1 MVESLAETYIELGA
15 AGFCLCLFGFMIV
28 SLIRSQKEQ
37 TEDLEHIK
45 QRISKMESVIDNS
58 QNIVV
63 KLVDRTNRSDEKR
76 EEFWREMSD
85 DMAFLKGRI
94 NGGGGNRG

>member
-1 MVESLAETYIELGA
+1 MVESLADTYIELGA
-15 AGFCLCLFGFMIV
+15 VGFCLCLFGFMIV

-37 TEDLEHIK
+37 TEDLELIK
-45 QRISKMESVIDNS
+45 QRMSKMESVIDNS

-94 NGGGGNRG
+94 NGAGAR

>member
-1 MVESLAETYIELGA
+1 MIESLASTYLELGA
-15 AGFCLCLFGFMIV
+15 VGFCLCLFGFMIV

-37 TEDLEHIK
+37 TEDLELIK

-58 QNIVV
+58 QGIVL
-63 KLVDRTNRSDEKR
+63 KLVDRINSSDKDR
-76 EEFWREMSD
+76 EVFWRDLSD

-94 NGGGGNRG
+94 NGGGNRS

>member
-1 MVESLAETYIELGA
+1 MIESLADTYIELGA
-15 AGFCLCLFGFMIV
+15 VGFCLCLFGFMIV

-37 TEDLEHIK
+37 TEDLELIK
-45 QRISKMESVIDNS
+45 QRMSKMESVIDNS

-63 KLVDRTNRSDEKR
+63 KLVDRINRSDDKR

-85 DMAFLKGRI
+85 EMAFLKGRI
-94 NGGGGNRG
+94 NGGGAR

>member
-1 MVESLAETYIELGA
+1 MIESLASTYLELGA
-15 AGFCLCLFGFMIV
+15 VGFCLCLFGFMIV

-37 TEDLEHIK
+37 TEDLELIK
-45 QRISKMESVIDNS
+45 LRMSKMESVIDNS

-85 DMAFLKGRI
+85 DMAFIKGRI
-94 NGGGGNRG
+94 NGGGNRS

>member
-1 MVESLAETYIELGA
+1 MIESLADTYIELGA
-15 AGFCLCLFGFMIV
+15 VGFCLCLFGFMIV

-37 TEDLEHIK
+37 TEDLELIK
-45 QRISKMESVIDNS
+45 QRMSKMESVIDNS

-63 KLVDRTNRSDEKR
+63 KLVDRINRSDDKR

-85 DMAFLKGRI
+85 DMSFLNGRI
-94 NGGGGNRG
+94 NGGGAR

>member
-1 MVESLAETYIELGA
+1 MIESLASTYIELGA
-15 AGFCLCLFGFMIV
+15 VGFCLCLFGFMIV

-37 TEDLEHIK
+37 TEDLELIK
-45 QRISKMESVIDNS
+45 QRMSKMESVIDNS

-63 KLVDRTNRSDEKR
+63 KLVDRINRSDDKR

-94 NGGGGNRG
+94 NG

>member
-1 MVESLAETYIELGA
+1 MIESIASTYLELGA
-15 AGFCLCLFGFMIV
+15 VGFCLVLFGFMIV

-37 TEDLEHIK
+37 TEDLELIK

-58 QNIVV
+58 QNIVL
-63 KLVDRTNRSDEKR
+63 KLVDRMNSSDKDR
-76 EEFWREMSD
+76 EVFWRDLSD

-94 NGGGGNRG
+94 NGGGTR

>member
-1 MVESLAETYIELGA
+1 MIESLADTYIELGA
-15 AGFCLCLFGFMIV
+15 VGFCLCLFGFMIV

-37 TEDLEHIK
+37 TDDLELIK

-58 QNIVV
+58 QNIVE
-63 KLVDRTNRSDEKR
+63 KLVDRINRSEETR

-94 NGGGGNRG
+94 NGGGAR